1 MPKVKLPRNSP
12 SIDMTPMVDLAFLLV
27 TFFML
32 TTKFRPEEP
41 VKVVIPFSVSSTKI
55 PENITTLS
63 IDSAGR
69 VFFDMDGKDVRP
81 KVLQAVM
88 EKYKL
93 DKTLTQ
99 DDINRFAV
107 MGTMGEPVNQVKQYI
122 EGNDADRKV
131 MSNASAGIPMDTLHN
146 NNQLADWVYAA
157 FTWSLDDYTNKHA
170 SNPTM
175 KPPRFAIKADGRAK
189 YKVVKQVIDICQKV
203 GVQHFELITSLKSM
217 PKPN

>member
-1 MPKVKLPRNSP
+1 MPKIKLPRNSP

-41 VKVVIPFSVSSTKI
+41 VKVVIPFSVSTTKI

-63 IDSAGR
+63 VDSAGR

-81 KVLQAVM
+81 QVLKAVM
-88 EKYKL
+88 SKYKIAI
-93 DKTLTQ
+93 T
-99 DDINRFAV
+99 DDDANRFAV
-107 MGTMGEPVNQVKQYI
+107 MGAFGVPANQLKQYI
-122 EGNDADRKV
+122 ESNDAERKV
-131 MSNASAGIPMDTLHN
+131 MSNASAGIPMDTLR
-146 NNQLADWVYAA
+146 NNQLQDWVAMAWQYANA
-157 FTWSLDDYTNKHA
+157 DYSTKI
-170 SNPTM
+170 SKNPNM
-175 KPPRFAIKADGRAK
+175 KPPRFAIKADGTAK
-189 YKVVKQVIDICQKV
+189 YKVVRQVIDICQKN

>member
-41 VKVVIPFSVSSTKI
+41 VKVVIPFSVTTTKI
-55 PENITTLS
+55 PENVTTLS

-88 EKYKL
+88 GKYKQAITQL
-93 DKTLTQ
+93 DM
-99 DDINRFAV
+99 DRFAV
-107 MGTMGEPVNQVKQYI
+107 MGTFGVPVSQLKQYI
-122 EGNDADRKV
+122 EANDADRKI

-146 NNQLADWVYAA
+146 NNQLVDWVSMAVSY
-157 FTWSLDDYTNKHA
+157 SLADYNEKIGK
-170 SNPTM
+170 NPTM
-175 KPPRFAIKADGRAK
+175 KPPHFAIKADGRAK
-189 YKVVKQVIDICQKV
+189 YKIIKEVIDICQKQNI
-203 GVQHFELITSLKSM
+203 QHFELITSLKSM
-217 PKPN
+217 PKS

>member
-55 PENITTLS
+55 PDNMTTLS

-81 KVLQAVM
+81 GVLRSVM
-88 EKYKL
+88 TKYKL
-93 DKTLTQ
+93 DNTLTP
-99 DDINRFAV
+99 DDYSRFSV
-107 MGTMGEPVNQVKQYI
+107 MGTFGVPVTEVKQYI
-122 EGNDADRKV
+122 EANDAQRKV
-131 MSNASAGIPMDTLHN
+131 LSNASAGIPMDTIHN

-157 FTWSLDDYTNKHA
+157 FTYSLDDYNTKKSKNE
-170 SNPTM
+170 NV
-175 KPPRFAIKADGRAK
+175 KPPRFAIKADGRTK
-189 YKVVKQVIDICQKV
+189 YKFVKQVIDICQKQ
-203 GVQHFELITSLKSM
+203 GIPHFELITSLKSM
-217 PKPN
+217 PKS

>member
-41 VKVVIPFSVSSTKI
+41 VKVVIPFSVTTTKT
-55 PENITTLS
+55 PENIITLS

-81 KVLQAVM
+81 TVLRAVM
-88 EKYKL
+88 TKYKL
-93 DKTLTQ
+93 DNTLTG
-99 DDINRFAV
+99 DDYSRFAV
-107 MGTMGEPVNQVKQYI
+107 MGTFGVPVNLVKQYI
-122 EGNDADRKV
+122 EANDADRKT
-131 MSNASAGIPMDTLHN
+131 MSNSSAGIPMDTLHN
-146 NNQLADWVYAA
+146 NNQLVDWVNAA
-157 FTWSLDDYTNKHA
+157 FNYSLSDYNDKVNK
-170 SNPTM
+170 NPTM
-175 KPPRFAIKADGRAK
+175 KPPHWAIKADGRAK
-189 YKVVKQVIDICQKV
+189 YKIIKEVIDICQKQ

-217 PKPN
+217 PKS